1 MKVLSATLA
10 SGSVL
15 RRRYRI
21 LQLLGQGAVGAV
33 YKSEE
38 IKTGDLWAVK
48 QALPQ
53 NGRQAVRALRHEGAI
68 LSYLNHPRIPALK
81 ERFSIWGRYYMVR
94 QFIQGVSLKD
104 MVEGHSLPSE
114 RNVLDWSIQVAEVLT
129 YLHSLS
135 VPVVVADLKPSNMLL
150 DDNGA
155 VHLVDLG
162 LAGFY
167 RNGSSDHTG
176 GTPGYAA
183 PEQFVGHV
191 GPRSDIYSL
200 GATMYYL
207 LTGRKLERRQPNV
220 SFASPLELRSELTPG
235 ISNIVMKA
243 LSYNLGDRFV
253 SVSEMKERLVIQ
265 AAMLSALKEAE

>member
-1 MKVLSATLA
+1 MSATLA
-10 SGSVL
+10 SGSIL

-21 LQLLGQGAVGAV
+21 LQLMGQGAVGAV
-33 YKSEE
+33 YKSEDMR
-38 IKTGDLWAVK
+38 TGDLWAIK
-48 QALPQ
+48 QALPD
-53 NGRQAVRALRHEGAI
+53 NGREAVRALRHESTI
-68 LSYLNHPRIPALK
+68 LAHLTHPKIPALK
-81 ERFSIWGRYYMVR
+81 EIFSIWGRHYMVR
-94 QFIQGVSLKD
+94 QFIQGVSLR
-104 MVEGHSLPSE
+104 VVAGQHSLPPE
-114 RNVLDWSIQVAEVLT
+114 GDVLDWAIQVADILT
-129 YLHSLS
+129 YLHSLP

-150 DDNGA
+150 DRDGV

-167 RNGSSDHTG
+167 RNGSSEHTG

-207 LTGRKLERRQPNV
+207 LTGRKLERRQPNT
-220 SFASPLELRSELTPG
+220 SLASPHELRPEITPG

-243 LSYNLGDRFV
+243 LSYNIGDRFI
-253 SVSEMKERLVIQ
+253 SVSELKGRLLAQ
-265 AAMLSALKEAE
+265 AAMLSVLNEID